1 MRVRGRELCDVKV
14 GEGQR
19 QGALR
24 GPRVRVQAPGPRLQR
39 ELRMRG
45 PRVGSKGPG
54 SRPQAPEGA
63 QSERALGQGPRVQ
76 GPGPRLRAPGLLRA
90 PGSRLRGSR
99 VQGQR

>member
-39 ELRMRG
+39 ELRVRE
-45 PRVGSKGPG
+45 PWVRVQGSRVQAPGSGLRAYSGLQAPGSEGPG
-54 SRPQAPEGA
+54 SRV
-63 QSERALGQGPRVQ
+63 SVRV
-76 GPGPRLRAPGLLRA
+76 RR
-90 PGSRLRGSR
+90 
-99 VQGQR
+99 